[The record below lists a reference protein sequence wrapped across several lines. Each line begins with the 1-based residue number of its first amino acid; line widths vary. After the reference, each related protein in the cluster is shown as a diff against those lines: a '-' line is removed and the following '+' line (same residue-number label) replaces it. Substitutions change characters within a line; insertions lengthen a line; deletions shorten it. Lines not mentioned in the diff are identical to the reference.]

1 MRPPATGRIG
11 LSQAETAMASGDAR
25 NASRLA
31 RALLRNDPEQI
42 GALEL
47 LAKAQWRLADYEG
60 LLGTLAIL
68 VRLNPYE
75 PGYLAL
81 KGAVHQA
88 QGRIGEALRCFAR
101 ADVDDP
107 STADAIVELRAWQET
122 LIADLLQSDPTFRAE
137 YEQDPI
143 GACSA
148 RGFDFV
154 QDFKPTANRLASA
167 PARVQFLRP
176 S

>member
-1 MRPPATGRIG
+1 MG
-11 LSQAETAMASGDAR
+11 LAQAETALANGDAR
-25 NASRLA
+25 AAAKLVRT
-31 RALLRNDPEQI
+31 LLRRDPDQL

-47 LAKAQWRLADYEG
+47 LAKAQWRLADYDG
-60 LLGTLAIL
+60 LMGTLATL

-88 QGRIGEALRCFAR
+88 QGRTGEALRCYAR
-101 ADVDDP
+101 AGEGDP
-107 STADAIVELRAWQET
+107 TAADAIIELRAWQET
-122 LIADLLQSDPTFRAE
+122 LIADLLQTDPVFRME
-137 YEQDPI
+137 YEQDPAR
-143 GACSA
+143 ACTA

-154 QDFKPTANRLASA
+154 ADFKPTASRLVNA
-167 PARVQFLRP
+167 PAHVQFLRP

>member
-1 MRPPATGRIG
+1 
-11 LSQAETAMASGDAR
+11 MASGDAR
-25 NASRLA
+25 TAAQLA
-31 RALLRNDPEQI
+31 RALLRRDPEQI

-47 LAKAQWRLADYEG
+47 LAKAQWRLADYDG
-60 LLGTLAIL
+60 LMGTLATL

-88 QGRIGEALRCFAR
+88 HGRTGEALRCYAR
-101 ADVDDP
+101 AGAADP
-107 STADAIVELRAWQET
+107 TAADAIVELRAWQET
-122 LIADLLQSDPTFRAE
+122 LIADLLQIDPNFRAE
-137 YEQDPI
+137 YEQDPAR
-143 GACSA
+143 ACAA

-154 QDFKPTANRLASA
+154 EDFKPTASRLASV
-167 PARVQFLRP
+167 PPQVQFLRP